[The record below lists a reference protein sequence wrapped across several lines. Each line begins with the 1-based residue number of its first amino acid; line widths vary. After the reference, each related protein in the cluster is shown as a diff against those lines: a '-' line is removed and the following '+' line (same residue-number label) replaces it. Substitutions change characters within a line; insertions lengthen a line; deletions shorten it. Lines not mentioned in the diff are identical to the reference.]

1 MSSIDWKI
9 GETAG
14 LALSIV
20 IDFKLLKLEVCYL
33 YWVYY
38 WVEMT
43 YIYNNG
49 TSKEIND
56 LDRF

>member
-1 MSSIDWKI
+1 MKI

-14 LALSIV
+14 LALSNV

-38 WVEMT
+38 WVEVT